1 MKKQS
6 EIKPHIFGVRH
17 FSPAG
22 AYYVREYLDKVKPKI
37 VLIEG
42 PLDFNDLMSEI
53 VGKNVSPPIAIMAYT
68 LEAPIQTIVYP
79 FAEFSPEYQAILWAK
94 ENKVEC
100 RFCDLPSSI
109 FLGIENAKEK
119 NEETNESLNSFIH
132 RKIDEYSKDSDNE
145 VFWERVME
153 QASDYN
159 AYYNGARDYGKNLR
173 ELTLSNTLSDAKNI
187 IREAYM
193 SKVVSDVCNEGYKID
208 EIAMIVGAFH
218 VEGIESGNFILTE
231 KEVKQLPKLEAKK
244 TLMPYSYYKLSTY
257 SNYGAGN
264 KAPAYYEF
272 LWKGFNKG
280 DIFYPTFIYLSK
292 IAEYQRKTGNMVSSA
307 QIIEAVQLA
316 ISLANIHDSKI
327 PTLKDIQ
334 DAAIT
339 CMAHGS
345 YAELVMAMAN
355 VEVGKK
361 IGKIPQEA
369 IQTSIQSD
377 FYNLLRELKL
387 EKYQTLTA
395 TELRLD
401 LRENIR
407 VKSEKLAFLD
417 LERSYF
423 FHRLRVLKI
432 SFVNFLDKVQD
443 NKTWAEDWV
452 LQWTPEAEIEIVEA
466 ILKGDTIEFATAFE
480 LNQRIENSSSISM
493 IAEIVKDAFYC
504 GLPKSLEQ
512 AFQALQSCMADDIP
526 INEISKTSTTLS
538 IMLRYGDIRKL
549 DRDVLIPILE
559 QLFLRACLI
568 LPNEAFCDAN
578 AAIELAEAI
587 IGLHNVVENHDFLDR
602 ERWYALLTEVAK
614 RDNLN
619 TKISGLAMAILL
631 ETGKISNDELGLEV
645 ERRLSKAIPADLG
658 ASWFEGLSMKNH
670 YTLIARLGLWEKLQD
685 YISALDEDEFKR
697 ALVFL
702 RRAFADF
709 SSNEKHDIAE
719 NMAEIWGLNKIA
731 VSEAM
736 NKDLKEEEV
745 EIISSLDDF
754 DFDDI

>member
-1 MKKQS
+1 
-6 EIKPHIFGVRH
+6 
-17 FSPAG
+17 
-22 AYYVREYLDKVKPKI
+22 
-37 VLIEG
+37 
-42 PLDFNDLMSEI
+42 
-53 VGKNVSPPIAIMAYT
+53 
-68 LEAPIQTIVYP
+68 
-79 FAEFSPEYQAILWAK
+79 
-94 ENKVEC
+94 
-100 RFCDLPSSI
+100 
-109 FLGIENAKEK
+109 
-119 NEETNESLNSFIH
+119 
-132 RKIDEYSKDSDNE
+132 
-145 VFWERVME
+145 
-153 QASDYN
+153 
-159 AYYNGARDYGKNLR
+159 
-173 ELTLSNTLSDAKNI
+173 
-187 IREAYM
+187 M

-316 ISLANIHDSKI
+316 VSLANIHDSKI

-377 FYNLLRELKL
+377 FYNLLKELKL
-387 EKYQTLTA
+387 EKYQSLSA

-401 LRENIR
+401 LREKLR
-407 VKSEKLAFLD
+407 VQSEKAALMD
-417 LERSYF
+417 LNRSYF
-423 FHRLRVLKI
+423 FHKLRVLKI
-432 SFVNFLDKVQD
+432 SFAKLIEKNQE
-443 NKTWAEDWV
+443 NTTWAEDWV
-452 LQWTPEAEIEIVEA
+452 LQWSPETEIEIVET

-480 LNQRIENSSSISM
+480 LMQRINSSTTLSQM
-493 IAEIVKDAFYC
+493 AEVVKDAFYC
-504 GLPKSLEQ
+504 GMPKALEK
-512 AFQALQSCMADDIP
+512 AFQALQNCISGDIP
-526 INEISKTSTTLS
+526 IDEIARTMSTLS
-538 IMLRYGDIRKL
+538 LMLRYGDIRKL
-549 DRDVLIPILE
+549 NMEVLIPILE
-559 QLFLRACLI
+559 QLFLRVCLMLPSESACD
-568 LPNEAFCDAN
+568 NEA
-578 AAIELAEAI
+578 AITLSESI
-587 IGLHNVVENHDFLDR
+587 IILHNVVENHDFLDR
-602 ERWYALLTEVAK
+602 ERWYNLLTEIAK
-614 RDNLN
+614 RDDLN

-631 ETGKISNDELGLEV
+631 EAGKVDNDTLGQEV
-645 ERRLSKAIPADLG
+645 ERRLSKGIPAELG
-658 ASWFEGLSMKNH
+658 ATWFEGLSMKNH
-670 YTLIARLGLWEKLQD
+670 YTLIARLGLWEKLQN
-685 YISALDEDEFKR
+685 YISDLDEEEFKR
-697 ALVFL
+697 ALLFL

-709 SSNEKHDIAE
+709 TSNEKHDIAE
-719 NMAEIWGLNKIA
+719 NIAEIWGLNKYEVSA
-731 VSEAM
+731 VV
-736 NKDLKEEEV
+736 NKDLEKDEKEIVAKLEE
-745 EIISSLDDF
+745 F

>member
-1 MKKQS
+1 MKKQN
-6 EIKPHIFGVRH
+6 EGKPHIFGVRH

-22 AYYVREYLDKVKPKI
+22 AYYVREYLDKAKPKI

-42 PLDFNDLMSEI
+42 PSDFNDLMSEI

-109 FLGIENAKEK
+109 FLGIENTKEK
-119 NEETNESLNSFIH
+119 DEEQGESLNSFIH
-132 RKIDEYSKDSDNE
+132 RKIDEYSEDSDSE

-153 QASDYN
+153 QASDYS
-159 AYYNGARDYGKNLR
+159 AYYSGARDYGKNLR

-208 EIAMIVGAFH
+208 EIAMVVGAFH
-218 VEGIESGNFILTE
+218 VEGIESENFILTE
-231 KEVKQLPKLEAKK
+231 KEVKQLPKIESKK

-272 LWKGFNKG
+272 LWRGFNKG

-292 IAEYQRKTGNMVSSA
+292 IADYQRKTGNMVSSA

-377 FYNLLRELKL
+377 FYSLLKELKL
-387 EKYQTLTA
+387 EKYQSLSA

-401 LRENIR
+401 LREKLR
-407 VKSEKLAFLD
+407 VQSEKAALMD
-417 LERSYF
+417 LNRSYF
-423 FHRLRVLKI
+423 FHKLRVLKI
-432 SFVNFLDKVQD
+432 SFVKLIEKNQE
-443 NKTWAEDWV
+443 NTTWAEDWI
-452 LQWTPEAEIEIVEA
+452 LQWTPETEIEIVET

-480 LNQRIENSSSISM
+480 LMERINNATTLSQM
-493 IAEIVKDAFYC
+493 AEVVKDAFYC
-504 GLPKSLEQ
+504 GMPKALEK
-512 AFQALQSCMADDIP
+512 AFQALQNCISGDIP
-526 INEISKTSTTLS
+526 VDEIARTMSTLS
-538 IMLRYGDIRKL
+538 LMLRYGDIRKL
-549 DRDVLIPILE
+549 NMEVLIPILE
-559 QLFLRACLI
+559 QLFLRVCLMLPSESACD
-568 LPNEAFCDAN
+568 NEAATTLSES
-578 AAIELAEAI
+578 IVI
-587 IGLHNVVENHDFLDR
+587 LHNVVENHDFLDR
-602 ERWYALLTEVAK
+602 ERWYNILLKLAK
-614 RDNLN
+614 RDDLN

-631 ETGKISNDELGLEV
+631 ESGKIDNDTLGQEV
-645 ERRLSKAIPADLG
+645 ERRLSKGIPAELG
-658 ASWFEGLSMKNH
+658 ATWFEGLSMKNH
-670 YTLIARLGLWEKLQD
+670 YTLIARLGLWEKLQN
-685 YISALDEDEFKR
+685 YISDLDEEEFKR
-697 ALVFL
+697 ALLFL

-709 SSNEKHDIAE
+709 TSNEKHDIAE
-719 NMAEIWGLNKIA
+719 NIAEIWGLNKYEVSA
-731 VSEAM
+731 VV
-736 NKDLKEEEV
+736 NKDLEKDEKEIVAKLEE
-745 EIISSLDDF
+745 F